1 MAEKRNGLGYSVLMN
16 QRVVID
22 QHICHGKPCIRG
34 TRIMVSNILSLL
46 AGGYDMTRVLRNYPE
61 LTDEDVKAALEYAGE
76 VVRDEEIL
84 LTV

>member
-1 MAEKRNGLGYSVLMN
+1 MALLMN

-22 QHICHGKPCIRG
+22 AKVCHGKPCIRG
-34 TRIMVSNILSLL
+34 TRIMISNILSLL
-46 AGGYDMTRVLRNYPE
+46 AGGYDVDRILKNYPE
-61 LTDEDVKAALEYAGE
+61 LTQEDVLAAIEYAGE

>member
-1 MAEKRNGLGYSVLMN
+1 
-16 QRVVID
+16 
-22 QHICHGKPCIRG
+22 
-34 TRIMVSNILSLL
+34 MVSNILSLL